1 MAFLRSFNAAN
12 KLVAKSPPAAAPP
25 PVTAPAPAADANG
38 LLRSLRASTG
48 VERRAETPPAP
59 RIASNKALRGSP
71 EVEGKGGPPELAA
84 GGGGGGGIPFI
95 GGIGGG
101 GGGGGGLLPIGG
113 IGGGG
118 GGGGALPLPDPI
130 IGGIGGGGGAF
141 VRA

>member
-25 PVTAPAPAADANG
+25 PATAPAPAVDVNG

-48 VERRAETPPAP
+48 VERRDETPPAP

-71 EVEGKGGPPELAA
+71 EVEGKGGPAELA

-95 GGIGGG
+95 GG
-101 GGGGGGLLPIGG
+101 GGGGLLPVWG

-118 GGGGALPLPDPI
+118 GGGGALPVLDPT